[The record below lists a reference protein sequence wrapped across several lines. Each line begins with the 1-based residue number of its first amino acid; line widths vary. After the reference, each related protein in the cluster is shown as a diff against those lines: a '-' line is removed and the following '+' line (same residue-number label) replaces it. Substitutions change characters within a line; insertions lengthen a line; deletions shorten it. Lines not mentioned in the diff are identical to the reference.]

1 MQVVSQAR
9 TKLTELLTAAQPSD
23 ETRGERGLGSA
34 PRGPRAALSAV
45 PDGCLAGLYRELA
58 GLTAA
63 CATATA
69 AVVAEAGARDVP
81 AQVGERSVSGW
92 LQRAGRL
99 TRGQASHEHATAST
113 VLAVPPVTTG
123 LARGEFGVRA
133 AAMLS
138 RSLQTIG
145 ELPGVTESVYREA
158 ESTALRLAGQLDI
171 SQLGQAL
178 QALVEAL
185 TTTPDVDDDEAA
197 ASAAEAAAKAWR
209 ERYLVVNTDTGRIT
223 GRLPVP
229 MAQALQSALDAL
241 AAHRSRDLP
250 PEALAAAAAAGARVW
265 IDHVEGCP
273 ADTGDAVMAAPAPDG
288 TTPPAGPNSTAT
300 THAPTAHAAR
310 DAAAAAQSARDAVA
324 AAHAARDAVAAA
336 HAAARSK
343 NRRVRDSAF
352 GPIADELPLAPAE
365 GKQTRAA
372 TDATTPFTT
381 SCGCPWRIEWPLE
394 CTCGG
399 GETDLAGWHVEE
411 GADRPTDSP
420 DQHAS
425 GCPLAATGMH
435 GHDESGEPLLR
446 RTRAQS
452 QADAIFELARLGL
465 DARLLPTQDAAPPHL
480 TLHATP
486 ADLDRDLP
494 TASYPDGTAA
504 DPSAV
509 AAVLCDAVITTV
521 LFDPSGLLLGVAGDQ
536 RTWPRRLRR
545 AIAARDRR
553 CAFPGCE
560 TVPALCHV
568 HHMVHVEH
576 GGPTCADNGCLLCPL
591 HHALV
596 HDLGYDVRLN
606 PRNGR
611 PEFQPP
617 AWVDPHRRWRQHP
630 RYQLEHLRRT
640 GQLPRPLERDPRRCP
655 KPTARRP
662 GLWSGDGPDW
672 AQPPHDPDGG

>member
-273 ADTGDAVMAAPAPDG
+273 ADTGDAVMAATAPDG
-288 TTPPAGPNSTAT
+288 TTPQAGAHSRAA

-310 DAAAAAQSARDAVA
+310 DAVA
-324 AAHAARDAVAAA
+324 AAHSARDAVAAA

-343 NRRVRDSAF
+343 NRRVRESAF

-372 TDATTPFTT
+372 TDATTAFTT
-381 SCGCPWRIEWPLE
+381 SCGCPWRSEWPLE

-399 GETDLAGWHVEE
+399 GATDLAAWQVEE
-411 GADRPTDSP
+411 GADHPADSP
-420 DQHAS
+420 DRHAS
-425 GCPLAATGMH
+425 GCPLAATAMH

-452 QADAIFELARLGL
+452 QADAIFELARL
-465 DARLLPTQDAAPPHL
+465 
-480 TLHATP
+480 
-486 ADLDRDLP
+486 
-494 TASYPDGTAA
+494 
-504 DPSAV
+504 
-509 AAVLCDAVITTV
+509 
-521 LFDPSGLLLGVAGDQ
+521 
-536 RTWPRRLRR
+536 
-545 AIAARDRR
+545 
-553 CAFPGCE
+553 
-560 TVPALCHV
+560 
-568 HHMVHVEH
+568 
-576 GGPTCADNGCLLCPL
+576 
-591 HHALV
+591 
-596 HDLGYDVRLN
+596 
-606 PRNGR
+606 
-611 PEFQPP
+611 
-617 AWVDPHRRWRQHP
+617 
-630 RYQLEHLRRT
+630 
-640 GQLPRPLERDPRRCP
+640 
-655 KPTARRP
+655 
-662 GLWSGDGPDW
+662 
-672 AQPPHDPDGG
+672 